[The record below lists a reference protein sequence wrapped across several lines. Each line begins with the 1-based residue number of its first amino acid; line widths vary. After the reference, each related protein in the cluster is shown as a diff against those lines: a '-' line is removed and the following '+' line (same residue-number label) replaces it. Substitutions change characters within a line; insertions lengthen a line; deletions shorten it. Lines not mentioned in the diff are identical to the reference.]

1 MPKHR
6 LGVALL
12 LPAPFDREVDALRR
26 ACDDGALGRIPS
38 HLTLVPPVNVRE
50 DAMADALRVL
60 RTAAASVAPFT
71 LQLGP
76 PATFLPNSPTLYL
89 AAWGPGADALQ
100 RLRDGVFYPPLERPL
115 TWPFVA
121 HVTLADEMAPDRIAA
136 AIEAL
141 AGYRATVTFE
151 RVHLL
156 EESKTA
162 EGRVWQPIADA
173 SFAPPAVVGR
183 GGIELELS
191 VSEHLDP
198 EASVFAA
205 QAWDTYRIESLGP
218 DARDGDEFAIA
229 ARREGVVVGVAH
241 GWTHGGVA
249 LLRDLIVA
257 GQERGQG
264 IGSKLL
270 AAFESLAAERG
281 CRRLVLRTYRT
292 SRAYGFYR
300 DRGWADEASFEN
312 WVYGREFVQMRRDL

>member
-12 LPAPFDREVDALRR
+12 LPPPFDREVDALRR

-50 DAMADALRVL
+50 DAMSDALAVL
-60 RTAAASVAPFT
+60 RRAASSVVPFT

-76 PATFLPNSPTLYL
+76 PATFLPDNPTLYL
-89 AAWGPGADALQ
+89 TVSGPGLDALHK
-100 RLRDGVFYPPLERPL
+100 LRDAVFVPPLERPL
-115 TWPFVA
+115 TWAFVP
-121 HVTLADEMAPDRIAA
+121 HGTVADEMDPVRIRA

-173 SFAPPAVVGR
+173 PFAAPAVVGR
-183 GGIELELS
+183 GGIELELT
-191 VSEHLDP
+191 VSAGLDT
-198 EASVFAA
+198 EADAFAA
-205 QAWDTYRIESLGP
+205 REWERYRVDVLGP
-218 DARDGDEFAIA
+218 GARDEEPFGIVARQRDEI
-229 ARREGVVVGVAH
+229 VGVAN

-249 LLRDLIVA
+249 HLRDLIVA
-257 GQERGQG
+257 AGHRREG

-281 CRRLVLRTYRT
+281 CRRLSLRTYRNQ
-292 SRAYGFYR
+292 AYGFYQ
-300 DRGWADEASFEN
+300 DHGWVEETSWD
-312 WVYGREFVQMRRDL
+312 WKHGREIVQMRRDM